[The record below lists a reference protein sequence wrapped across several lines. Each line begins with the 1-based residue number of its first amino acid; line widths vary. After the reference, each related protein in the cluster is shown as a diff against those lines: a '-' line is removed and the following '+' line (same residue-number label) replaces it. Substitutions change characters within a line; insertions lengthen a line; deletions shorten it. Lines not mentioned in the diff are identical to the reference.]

1 VATPL
6 SWEEVEQGVR
16 SDAFTVRTVPQRLA
30 GLAQDPWAE
39 IGTLRQSVTA
49 ATRRKL
55 GL

>member
-6 SWEEVEQGVR
+6 FWEEVERVR

-30 GLAQDPWAE
+30 GLKEDLWAE

-49 ATRRKL
+49 MTWKKL

>member
-1 VATPL
+1 M
-6 SWEEVEQGVR
+6 R

-30 GLAQDPWAE
+30 GLKEDPWAE
-39 IGTLRQSVTA
+39 IGKIRQAVTA